1 MWYISMLSAFTL
13 RDLVDHFAVIRP
25 GYFGQDTSIASTAP
39 AFRESTF
46 FTEGNVCRRC
56 QLCPVV
62 RGAANVCI
70 RRIPR
75 MGPWDSPASQLVVVT
90 LLGPDGSVS
99 RSDGTVSHL

>member
-62 RGAANVCI
+62 PPTYVSGGHTYVWDRGI
-70 RRIPR
+70 RPLHN
-75 MGPWDSPASQLVVVT
+75 WLS
-90 LLGPDGSVS
+90 
-99 RSDGTVSHL
+99 